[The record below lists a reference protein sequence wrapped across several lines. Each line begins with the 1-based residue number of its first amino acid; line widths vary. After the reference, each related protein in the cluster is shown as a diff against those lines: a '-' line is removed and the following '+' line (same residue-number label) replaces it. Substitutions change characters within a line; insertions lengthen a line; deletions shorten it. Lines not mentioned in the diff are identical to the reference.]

1 MPYAG
6 RTASGAPIVVGV
18 DGSASAPAAARLDA
32 RISARRGFSFFIP
45 VLVLAGL
52 FDGATGWPG

>member
-1 MPYAG
+1 M
-6 RTASGAPIVVGV
+6 VGV